1 LLILRKSTTILK
13 DMKILFVGGTGV
25 ISSACAQLA
34 LERGFELT
42 LLNRGRR
49 AAWPGAR
56 QIVADITNPADA
68 AASLG
73 DGRWD
78 VVVDFIAY
86 TPEEME
92 QRIALFRGR
101 TAQFIFMSSASVYQK
116 PPAHF
121 PITESTPL
129 VNPFWDYSQKKIA
142 CEDRLMRALREEN
155 FPATIVRPSWTY
167 DQSRVTVPVNSPKNF
182 TIVDRM
188 RRGLPVIVPGDGTSL
203 WTMTHNT
210 DFAKGLVG
218 LLGHQG
224 SIGHAFHITSD
235 EVLTWN
241 QIYEAVA
248 EAAGAPKPKL
258 VHIASDFITD
268 CLPQFAGG
276 LHGDKSYST
285 VFDNSKI
292 KRFVPDFVATTR
304 FRDGMV
310 RSVQGFDADP
320 ARQEID
326 AEANAA
332 WDRLIAAYERGL
344 ETARHEFA
352 R

>member
-1 LLILRKSTTILK
+1 
-13 DMKILFVGGTGV
+13 MKILFIGGTGT

-34 LERGFELT
+34 LARGFELT
-42 LLNRGRR
+42 LLNRGRQP
-49 AAWPGAR
+49 AHPGAR
-56 QIVADITNPADA
+56 QIKADITDA
-68 AASLG
+68 AATAAALG
-73 DGRWD
+73 HEHWD
-78 VVVDFIAY
+78 CVVDYIAFA
-86 TPEEME
+86 PADVE
-92 QRIALFRGR
+92 QRIALFRER
-101 TAQFIFMSSASVYQK
+101 TAQFIFISSASAYQK
-116 PPAHF
+116 PPASF
-121 PITESTPL
+121 PITESTPM
-129 VNPFWDYSQKKIA
+129 VNPFWDYSRNKIA
-142 CEDRLMRALREEN
+142 CEERLMRALREEN

-167 DQSRVTVPVNSPKNF
+167 DQTRITVPVNSGKNF
-182 TIVDRM
+182 TVVDRM
-188 RRGLPVIVPGDGTSL
+188 RRGRPVIVPGDGTSL

-224 SIGHAFHITSD
+224 AVGQTFHITSD
-235 EVLTWN
+235 EVLTLN

-258 VHIASDFITD
+258 VHIASDFITS
-268 CLPQFAGG
+268 CLPEFAGG
-276 LHGDKSYST
+276 LHGDKSYSA

-304 FRDGMV
+304 FRDGMA
-310 RSVQGFDADP
+310 RSVKWFDADP

-332 WDRLIAAYERGL
+332 WDKLIASYERGL
-344 ETARHEFA
+344 ETARREFG

>member
-1 LLILRKSTTILK
+1 
-13 DMKILFVGGTGV
+13 MKILFIGGTGV

-34 LERGFELT
+34 LVRGFELT
-42 LLNRGRR
+42 LLNRGRQ
-49 AAWPGAR
+49 AAWPGMR
-56 QIVADITNPADA
+56 QITADVGDA
-68 AASLG
+68 AATATALG
-73 DGRWD
+73 NERWD
-78 VVVDFIAY
+78 VVVDYIAF
-86 TPEEME
+86 TPTDVE

-101 TAQFIFMSSASVYQK
+101 TAQYIFISSASAYQK

-129 VNPFWDYSQKKIA
+129 VNPFWDYSRNKIA
-142 CEDRLMRALREEN
+142 CEERLLRALQEEN

-167 DQSRVTVPVNSPKNF
+167 DQTRITVPVNSEKNF
-182 TIVDRM
+182 TIVDRL
-188 RRGLPVIVPGDGTSL
+188 RRGQPVIVPGDGTSL

-224 SIGHAFHITSD
+224 AIGHAFHITSD

-248 EAAGAPKPKL
+248 EAAGVPKPKL
-258 VHIASDFITD
+258 VHIASDFIAT
-268 CLPQFAGG
+268 CLPEFAGG
-276 LHGDKSYST
+276 LHGDKAHSA

-304 FRDGMV
+304 FHDSMA
-310 RSVQGFDADP
+310 RSVKWFDAN
-320 ARQEID
+320 AMRQEID

-344 ETARHEFA
+344 EAARREFG